1 MRDETMKK
9 YFKIEFIRN
18 RRLVENYNNW
28 NIYIYKCRV
37 VIFNV
42 NHIDSASTC
51 VLGIRIM
58 IDDVE

>member
-28 NIYIYKCRV
+28 DIYI
-37 VIFNV
+37 NV
-42 NHIDSASTC
+42 ELLFLTWIISILLRRAC
-51 VLGIRIM
+51 
-58 IDDVE
+58 